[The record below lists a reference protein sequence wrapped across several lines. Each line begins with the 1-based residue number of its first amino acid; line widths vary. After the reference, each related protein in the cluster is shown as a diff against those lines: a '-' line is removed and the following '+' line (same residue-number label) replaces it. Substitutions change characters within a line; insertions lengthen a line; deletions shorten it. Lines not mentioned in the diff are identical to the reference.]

1 MYRTVLFSWVF
12 MTLAQGHTMLTCA
25 AYAGEYAMNR
35 EMQRVLVVEL
45 LLDRPQGQIAPAV
58 DL

>member
-1 MYRTVLFSWVF
+1 
-12 MTLAQGHTMLTCA
+12 MTLAKGHTMLTCA
-25 AYAGEYAMNR
+25 AYAGEYAINR
-35 EMQRVLVVEL
+35 ESQRVLVVEM